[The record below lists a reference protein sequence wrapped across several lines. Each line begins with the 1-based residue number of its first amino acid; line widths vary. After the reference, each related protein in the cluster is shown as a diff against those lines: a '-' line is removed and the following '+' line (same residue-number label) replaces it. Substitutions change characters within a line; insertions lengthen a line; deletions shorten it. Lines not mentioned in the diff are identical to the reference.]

1 MKINEKRPGMAHF
14 LKKKESY
21 EMYYAAAVK
30 KRYNLV
36 LEDRK
41 IAKVVQKQN

>member
-1 MKINEKRPGMAHF
+1 MKKRPGMPHF
-14 LKKKESY
+14 LKKKERY